1 MDFNLQERCN
11 NCINNIN
18 DPVTRQVVIEGYN
31 ATLSL
36 GFESLFAN
44 NDITEELI
52 FRDERF
58 KVLCMKI
65 LASGGSDHSGASMG
79 IMCAH
84 LSRIFRGN

>member
-1 MDFNLQERCN
+1 MDHDRCN
-11 NCINNIN
+11 NCINDIN

-36 GFESLFAN
+36 GFEPLFMN

-52 FRDERF
+52 CHDERF
-58 KVLCMKI
+58 RVLCMKI
-65 LASGGSDHSGASMG
+65 RESGGSDHSAASMG

-84 LSRIFRGN
+84 LSRIFRGY